1 MHLFLFDSLFSI
13 FYFRPIGGVA
23 CISIF
28 LSLDKYSV
36 IWLVNHILF
45 IHSLTGGPLII
56 YF

>member
-1 MHLFLFDSLFSI
+1 MHLFLFEILFSI